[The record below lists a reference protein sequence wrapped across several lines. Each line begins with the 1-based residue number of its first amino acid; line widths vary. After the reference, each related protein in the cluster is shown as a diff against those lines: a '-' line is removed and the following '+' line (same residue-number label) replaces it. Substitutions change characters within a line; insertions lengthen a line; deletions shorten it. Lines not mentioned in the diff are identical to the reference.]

1 MEGDMDNAA
10 VASSILFYIMG
21 GLGLFFTG
29 VGVLWGVTV
38 FRDKD

>member
-1 MEGDMDNAA
+1 MEGNMG
-10 VASSILFYIMG
+10 ASEVMTMFFQVMG

-38 FRDKD
+38 YRDKE